1 MSFAIKRGWG
11 PALVAGVL
19 AVVVLVPADPV
30 TEILTLI
37 LVLVL
42 TVIALLGISR
52 VANLAS
58 APVSRQRL
66 VSWLV
71 AVAVA
76 VVVGVFPLMHSMLR
90 R

>member
-42 TVIALLGISR
+42 TVIALVPHCSSSMICESNEWPVLDAAMTLSLHIE
-52 VANLAS
+52 AS
-58 APVSRQRL
+58 
-66 VSWLV
+66 W
-71 AVAVA
+71 
-76 VVVGVFPLMHSMLR
+76 R
-90 R
+90 RASEAKRWA